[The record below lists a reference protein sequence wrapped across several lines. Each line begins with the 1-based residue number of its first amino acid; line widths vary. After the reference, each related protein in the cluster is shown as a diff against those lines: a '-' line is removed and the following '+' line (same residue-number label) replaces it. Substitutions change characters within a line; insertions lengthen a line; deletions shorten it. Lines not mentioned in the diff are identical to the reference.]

1 MARQLLVA
9 QPCGCGTPLTG
20 GTAISAEV
28 GREGLRREAFV
39 VVEVAPAG
47 VGRTAA
53 LLLVVVLAVT
63 TAVLPAA
70 FALGMAGGVAGTL
83 TAGLGGLAAV
93 FGGVKLAAAAGGLA
107 SGLLERPR
115 LRAVAAAID

>member
-1 MARQLLVA
+1 MAHR
-9 QPCGCGTPLTG
+9 
-20 GTAISAEV
+20 
-28 GREGLRREAFV
+28 FV

-53 LLLVVVLAVT
+53 LLLVVVLGVT

-107 SGLLERPR
+107 ARLLERPR